1 MDTPGELV
9 HTVRL
14 DAVDSTNLLARREIE
29 SGVLFHDGAA
39 HARMYVAA
47 EQTGGIGRHG
57 RPWFSP
63 KGGLWT
69 TLVWPVVDG
78 ESPDSSE
85 IAAGLGLRVGVV
97 CMSVIA
103 ECLTRRMSRVM
114 PQLKWP
120 NDVLLK
126 RRKVCGSLC
135 EAMVTPEGFSGHAK
149 AARTT
154 WFIVGVGI
162 NVNND
167 VSELPDDLRR
177 QPIALRDCTSDHAE
191 IDLDELLRSL
201 RAGLVHALT
210 TPGVD
215 EHTLRLARERL
226 YGAGT
231 TINIVSNDGLVSTGT
246 LVGLSD
252 AGAPI
257 LRTGEIEFE
266 VPPGTELQ

>member
-1 MDTPGELV
+1 MAAPDLIPT
-9 HTVRL
+9 TRL
-14 DAVDSTNLLARREIE
+14 DTVDSTNLMARREIE
-29 SGVLFHDGAA
+29 SGVLFEGGLPAA
-39 HARMYVAA
+39 RIYVAG
-47 EQTGGIGRHG
+47 EQTGGLGRFG
-57 RPWFSP
+57 RAWHSP
-63 KGGLWT
+63 RGGLWCT
-69 TLVWPVVDG
+69 MAWPVPDG
-78 ESPDSSE
+78 GWVSAAE
-85 IAAGLGLRVGVV
+85 IANGLGLRVGVV
-97 CMSVIA
+97 CLSVIA

-120 NDVLLK
+120 NDVLLR

-135 EAMVTPEGFSGHAK
+135 EAMITPEGFLGITG

-167 VSELPDDLRR
+167 VGELPDDLRR
-177 QPIALRDCTSDHAE
+177 QPIAVRDCTADHAE

-215 EHTLRLARERL
+215 EHTLKLARERL

-231 TINIVSNDGLVSTGT
+231 TINIVAQDGLVSSGT

-252 AGAPI
+252 AGVPI